1 MMEIWKFLKRLNEKK
16 VQNRKIKKSVQ
27 GEETDGSNGIKRI
40 KKMVNFVKKNQML
53 SMEPTHGNVSTP
65 PPEILL
71 EDYWKLLYSYL
82 V

>member
-40 KKMVNFVKKNQML
+40 KKMGNFVKKAKCFTWSRRMAKCL
-53 SMEPTHGNVSTP
+53 P

-71 EDYWKLLYSYL
+71 EDC
-82 V
+82 

>member
-40 KKMVNFVKKNQML
+40 KKMGNFVKKPNAL
-53 SMEPTHGNVSTP
+53 HGADAWQRVDP
-65 PPEILL
+65 P
-71 EDYWKLLYSYL
+71 
-82 V
+82 

>member
-53 SMEPTHGNVSTP
+53 YMEPTHGNVSTP
-65 PPEILL
+65 PEILL
-71 EDYWKLLYSYL
+71 EDCWKLLYSYL